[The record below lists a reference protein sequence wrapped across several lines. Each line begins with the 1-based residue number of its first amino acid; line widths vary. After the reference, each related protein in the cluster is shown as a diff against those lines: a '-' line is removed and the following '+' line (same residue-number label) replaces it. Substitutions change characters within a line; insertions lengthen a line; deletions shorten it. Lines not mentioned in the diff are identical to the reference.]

1 MTSSSDSSSVAT
13 KKVSPDDVRTFL
25 LENPDFLEE
34 NGELLGALLPLG
46 SDNDEG
52 VQDFQRYRLAKLQDD
67 FIALKAENEDL
78 MDLMQEHLQRQ
89 NRINAAILALMDAP
103 DFESTIHLI
112 CQDFPALL
120 DQEAVGLFLEAGG
133 WLEQGDYNGLKV
145 VSPGLVGRWL
155 SGRESALEEALPASS
170 DVFGDKAK
178 AVHSQ
183 ALIRIVM
190 KEGLP
195 PGLLALGHR
204 DPVHY
209 ATGLATEQVECLA
222 GVVERCL
229 RKWLV

>member
-1 MTSSSDSSSVAT
+1 MTSDRSSTAAQKITSDE
-13 KKVSPDDVRTFL
+13 VRSFL

-34 NGELLGALLPLG
+34 NGELLDALLPL
-46 SDNDEG
+46 DQKEG
-52 VQDFQRYRLAKLQDD
+52 EGIQNFQRYRFAKLQDD
-67 FIALKAENEDL
+67 FVALKAENEDL

-89 NRINAAILALMDAP
+89 NRINMALLALMDAP
-103 DFESTIHLI
+103 DFASTVMLI
-112 CQDFPALL
+112 GQEFPALL
-120 DQEAVGLFLEAGG
+120 DQEAVGFFLEAGG
-133 WLEQGDYNGLKV
+133 WLEKGDYNGLQV
-145 VSPGLVGRWL
+145 VAPGLVGRWL
-155 SGRESALEEALPASS
+155 GGRDSVLEETMPASQ
-170 DVFGDKAK
+170 DIFGDKAS

-183 ALIRIVM
+183 ALVRVVIR
-190 KEGLP
+190 EGLP